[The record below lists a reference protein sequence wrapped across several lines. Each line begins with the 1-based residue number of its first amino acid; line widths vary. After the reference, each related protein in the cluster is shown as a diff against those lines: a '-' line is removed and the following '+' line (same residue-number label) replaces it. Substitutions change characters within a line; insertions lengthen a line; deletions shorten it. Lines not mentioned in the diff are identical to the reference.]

1 VRPGLM
7 FRWGVYVAL
16 GVLAVAAATVAVY
29 TTRALLIRVLI
40 ALFIA
45 VSLDPA
51 VRVLTRRGMRRGLA
65 VLIIFLI
72 AGGLTAAFLVSVIPA
87 MVHQF
92 QALMHDFPG
101 YIASLSDRSARFRQL
116 TDRYH
121 LTSKVQDLLA
131 SLPGKLGGGALGFV
145 RRLFGALFDTLTV
158 VVFAI
163 YFMADMPRLRHNAM
177 RVFPKAHRAQ
187 AGRVADVMV
196 DKVGS
201 YMIGNLLISLAA
213 GLASFAVFAILGV
226 PFAVPLAFVVAV
238 CDLIPMIGAT
248 LGAVICV
255 LATLLTTELWPTTVI
270 VAIFF
275 VGYQQLENYYLAPRI
290 LRSTVSLSAAAVL
303 LAGLIGGTVLG
314 LIGALMAIP
323 IAAGLKV
330 VLGERLQARDS
341 AGPDPDADADAELSP
356 RADARLNPFNT
367 APGNLS
373 YGHKARPCRSDSR
386 GEVMSKRS
394 GPFWD
399 AIEGRA
405 PVPRAAATLGF
416 EFISADVENGTI
428 ELAFA
433 ATEDFTNP
441 AGNVLGAFQAAM
453 LFDTV
458 GPALL
463 ATLAPGEFQSTMG
476 LSVSFLRPVRPGRIT
491 ATGHIVH
498 RDGDLA
504 FLEATLAD
512 SAGAM
517 IATATATARVI
528 SVDQARSAA

>member
-1 VRPGLM
+1 MAEDETPHQENPASAPGSRRADAHPGVM
-7 FRWGVYVAL
+7 FRWGLYASL

-51 VRVLTRRGMRRGLA
+51 VRMLTRRGMRRGLA
-65 VLIIFLI
+65 VLIIFMI

-92 QALMHDFPG
+92 EALVRDFPG

-121 LTSKVQDLLA
+121 LTTKVEDLLT

-145 RRLFGALFDTLTV
+145 RRLFGAVFDTLTV

-177 RVFPKAHRAQ
+177 RLFPKAHRAR

-213 GLASFAVFAILGV
+213 GLASFALFAILGV

-238 CDLIPMIGAT
+238 CDLIPTIGAT

-255 LATLLTTELWPTTVI
+255 LAALLTTELWPTTVI

-275 VGYQQLENYYLAPRI
+275 VLYQQVENYWIAPRI
-290 LRSTVSLSAAAVL
+290 LHSTVSLSAPAVL
-303 LAGLIGGTVLG
+303 LSGLIGGTVLG

-341 AGPDPDADADAELSP
+341 ADPDPDPDTDADADADAELSP
-356 RADARLNPFNT
+356 RA
-367 APGNLS
+367 
-373 YGHKARPCRSDSR
+373 
-386 GEVMSKRS
+386 
-394 GPFWD
+394 
-399 AIEGRA
+399 
-405 PVPRAAATLGF
+405 AAG
-416 EFISADVENGTI
+416 G
-428 ELAFA
+428 
-433 ATEDFTNP
+433 
-441 AGNVLGAFQAAM
+441 
-453 LFDTV
+453 
-458 GPALL
+458 
-463 ATLAPGEFQSTMG
+463 
-476 LSVSFLRPVRPGRIT
+476 
-491 ATGHIVH
+491 
-498 RDGDLA
+498 
-504 FLEATLAD
+504 
-512 SAGAM
+512 
-517 IATATATARVI
+517 
-528 SVDQARSAA
+528 